1 MADRYSRQQLFKPIG
16 SKGQEKIRNK
26 HVLIVGAGALGSASA
41 ESFVRAGVGK
51 LTIIDRD
58 YVEWSN
64 LQRQQLY
71 SEQDAIEKM
80 PKAIAAK
87 NRLEQINSEVQIHAF
102 VMDAT
107 LENMEGLLK
116 NVDVIIDAT
125 DNFDIRFVI
134 NDLSQKH
141 NIPWVYGS
149 CVGSYG
155 MSYTIIPQETPC
167 LHCMLKNIPVT
178 GVTCDTA
185 GIISPTVQI
194 VAAYQV
200 AEALKILIED
210 FSAIRKTFFMFDIWN
225 NQNHF
230 IKLGKIKTDACLS
243 CGLNRTY
250 PYLSYENQT
259 KAAVLCGRNTVQIR
273 TVDNRKYNFDDIEKV
288 LKKLGKVDRNPYL
301 LSCQFDDYRIVFFRD
316 GRVFIH
322 GTNDIWKAKQLYYRV
337 FG

>member
-71 SEQDAIEKM
+71 SEQDAREKM

-107 LENMEGLLK
+107 SENMKGLLK
-116 NVDVIIDAT
+116 SVDVIIDAT

-200 AEALKILIED
+200 AEALKILVGD
-210 FSAIRKTFFMFDIWN
+210 FSAIRKTFFMFDIWS

-230 IKLGKIKTDACLS
+230 IKLGKIKTDTCLS

-288 LKKLGKVDRNPYL
+288 LQKRGEVDRNPYL
-301 LSCQFDDYRIVFFRD
+301 LSCQFDDYRVVVFRD

-322 GTNDIWKAKQLYYRV
+322 GTNDVSKAKQLYYRV

>member
-71 SEQDAIEKM
+71 SEQNAREKM

-107 LENMEGLLK
+107 SENMEGLLK

-200 AEALKILIED
+200 AEALKILVKD
-210 FSAIRKTFFMFDIWN
+210 FSAIRKTFFMFDIWS

-259 KAAVLCGRNTVQIR
+259 KASCFM
-273 TVDNRKYNFDDIEKV
+273 RKKYSSN
-288 LKKLGKVDRNPYL
+288 
-301 LSCQFDDYRIVFFRD
+301 
-316 GRVFIH
+316 
-322 GTNDIWKAKQLYYRV
+322 
-337 FG
+337 

>member
-1 MADRYSRQQLFKPIG
+1 MAERYSRQHLFKPIG
-16 SKGQEKIRNK
+16 SRGQEKIRNK

-71 SEQDAIEKM
+71 SEQDAREKM

-87 NRLEQINSEVQIHAF
+87 NRLEQINSEVQIRAF

-107 LENMEGLLK
+107 SENMEGLLK

-155 MSYTIIPQETPC
+155 MSYIIIPQETPC

-200 AEALKILIED
+200 AEALKILVED
-210 FSAIRKTFFMFDIWN
+210 FSAIRKTFFMFDIWS

-322 GTNDIWKAKQLYYRV
+322 GTNDISKAKQLYYRV

>member
-71 SEQDAIEKM
+71 SEQNAREKM

-87 NRLEQINSEVQIHAF
+87 NRLEQINSEVQIRAF

-107 LENMEGLLK
+107 SENMEGLLK

-178 GVTCDTA
+178 GVTSDTA

-200 AEALKILIED
+200 AEALKILVED
-210 FSAIRKTFFMFDIWN
+210 FSAIRKTFFMFDIWS

-243 CGLNRTY
+243 CGSNRTY

-273 TVDNRKYNFDDIEKV
+273 TVDNR
-288 LKKLGKVDRNPYL
+288 
-301 LSCQFDDYRIVFFRD
+301 
-316 GRVFIH
+316 
-322 GTNDIWKAKQLYYRV
+322 
-337 FG
+337 

>member
-1 MADRYSRQQLFKPIG
+1 MAERYSRQQLFKPIG
-16 SKGQEKIRNK
+16 DRGQEKIRNK
-26 HVLIVGAGALGSASA
+26 HVLIVGAGALGSANA
-41 ESFVRAGVGK
+41 ESFVRAGIGK

-71 SEQDAIEKM
+71 SEQDVREKL

-87 NRLEQINSEVQIHAF
+87 NRLEKLNSEVQIHAF
-102 VMDAT
+102 VMDACV
-107 LENMEGLLK
+107 ENLEGLLE

-125 DNFDIRFVI
+125 DNFDIRFII

-167 LHCMLKNIPVT
+167 LHCVLKNVPVT

-200 AEALKILIED
+200 AEALKILVED
-210 FSAIRKTFFMFDIWN
+210 FAAIRKTFFMFDIWS

-230 IKLGKIKTDACLS
+230 IKLGKIKTDDCPS

-259 KAAVLCGRNTVQIR
+259 KVAVLCGRNTVQIR
-273 TVDNRKYNFDDIEKV
+273 TVESRQYNFDDIEKV
-288 LKKLGKVDRNPYL
+288 LNKLGKVDRNPYL
-301 LSCQFDDYRIVFFRD
+301 LSCQLDEYRVVIFRD

-322 GTNDIWKAKQLYYRV
+322 GTNDILKAKQLYYRV